1 MMLKAS
7 FEQQHLILH
16 VLKMGQYEIY
26 HVLICIFLRLI
37 STINHYQVSYL
48 QVLQIL
54 KEKKLKYGCK
64 VTMIYS
70 KVKPTTYM
78 YSRKMCQYGYIQ
90 RSSPLWI
97 KSHGT
102 KRPISYYRKRVVNDL

>member
-7 FEQQHLILH
+7 FEQQHLILR

-48 QVLQIL
+48 QVLQKL
-54 KEKKLKYGCK
+54 KEEQLKIL
-64 VTMIYS
+64 VTILM
-70 KVKPTTYM
+70 TY
-78 YSRKMCQYGYIQ
+78 KH
-90 RSSPLWI
+90 L
-97 KSHGT
+97 
-102 KRPISYYRKRVVNDL
+102 

>member
-7 FEQQHLILH
+7 FEQQHLILR

-54 KEKKLKYGCK
+54 KEEQLKIL
-64 VTMIYS
+64 VTIFM
-70 KVKPTTYM
+70 TYNH
-78 YSRKMCQYGYIQ
+78 
-90 RSSPLWI
+90 L
-97 KSHGT
+97 
-102 KRPISYYRKRVVNDL
+102 

>member
-7 FEQQHLILH
+7 FEQQHLILR

-48 QVLQIL
+48 QVLQKL
-54 KEKKLKYGCK
+54 KEEQLKIL
-64 VTMIYS
+64 VTILM
-70 KVKPTTYM
+70 TYNH
-78 YSRKMCQYGYIQ
+78 
-90 RSSPLWI
+90 L
-97 KSHGT
+97 
-102 KRPISYYRKRVVNDL
+102 